1 MRLIVTHEQ
10 PDFDALASLAL
21 AQVLFPGSRA
31 TVHGAIGRS
40 IERFLSLYRDVLDLL
55 DESDVDLD
63 AVTELVVVDT
73 ADPAR
78 IRPFD
83 QLVGRVPVTLYD
95 HHPLPERPI
104 PAGRGIVERVGAT
117 ATLLT
122 RELAATNT
130 PVPPAVASLG
140 LLGIHEDTGNLS
152 FVGTTPDDY
161 RAAAYLLAQ
170 GGSLQLVRRF
180 AHDVLTPD
188 QLDFRDR
195 LHEAARVTQVAGR
208 PVVVAAFESP
218 TYVPGVSGLV
228 SELLDVHGADAALV
242 AAGMEGRTLVFARSN
257 ERFDSAAALAEAVG
271 GSGHPG
277 AAYGKTDLPPDEA
290 ARRALEALARH
301 AAPVLT
307 ARDVM
312 SSPVRTVSEHATV
325 AEAQA
330 LLLVHG
336 HNGMPV
342 VDAQGQVVG
351 VVSRRDI
358 DRALRHGLGGS
369 RVTGFMSRAV
379 VSAPPEATIPELE
392 ALVLSHNV
400 GRVPIVEDGRLVGI
414 VTRADLIAARH
425 RRDDVGE
432 AQRLLARLPPRAR
445 DVIEAVKETA
455 GDLPV
460 YLVGGTVRD
469 LMLGAG
475 SKDVD
480 LVVEGGNVEA
490 LGTRLQRRLG
500 GSLSCHV
507 EFGTCTLALPGGP
520 VVDLA
525 TAREETY
532 ARPGALPSVS
542 PSSVKQDLA
551 RRDFTINAMAVRLNP
566 GPPAVLDPYNG
577 RSDLARRQLRV
588 LHPLSFVEDPTRIL
602 RGARLAGRLSFEF
615 AGDTAA
621 KARAVVEEGLGAGVS
636 RSRLRA
642 ELELTFAEQRVLP
655 ALEVMERLGVLRP
668 LFGLEL
674 GGARELVRA
683 LDEARAKGEVP
694 AEAYLLALLVGQGE
708 EVAAAHV
715 EAFNWPRRL
724 LTARERV
731 RRVRA
736 EPDEA
741 TDADLEQLSP
751 AEAALLRA
759 AGGPVAERLVRLAEE
774 PPRRRLRGRD
784 VVALGLPEGPAV
796 GRVLADVERAR
807 AQRLTSSFE
816 DELELA
822 KRLVDELRRRERP
835 GVTE

>member
-31 TVHGAIGRS
+31 AVHGAIGRS
-40 IERFLSLYRDVLDLL
+40 VESFLSLYRDVLDLL
-55 DESDVDLD
+55 DGSDVDLD
-63 AVTELVVVDT
+63 QVSELIVVDT
-73 ADPAR
+73 ADPGR
-78 IRPFD
+78 IKPFD
-83 QLVGRVPVTLYD
+83 ALVGRVPVTLYD
-95 HHPLPERPI
+95 HHPLPEEPI

-122 RELAATNT
+122 RELAATAT

-152 FVGTTPDDY
+152 YVGTTPDDY

-180 AHDVLTPD
+180 ARDVLTPE

-195 LHEAARVTQVAGR
+195 LHESARTTLVAGR
-208 PVVVAAFESP
+208 PVVVAVFESP

-277 AAYGKTDLPPDEA
+277 AAYGKTDLPPEQA
-290 ARRALEALARH
+290 AERALDALARH

-312 SSPVRTVSEHATV
+312 SSPVRTVPEHATV
-325 AEAQA
+325 AEAQSQ
-330 LLLVHG
+330 LLVHG

-342 VDAQGQVVG
+342 VDAQGRVVG

-358 DRALRHGLGGS
+358 DRALRHDLGAS
-369 RVTGFMSRAV
+369 RVSGFMSRAV
-379 VSAPPEATIPELE
+379 VSAPPTATIPELE
-392 ALVLSHNV
+392 ALVLGHNV

-425 RRDDVGE
+425 RRDDGDE
-432 AQRLLARLPPRAR
+432 AQRLLARLPPRAQA
-445 DVIEAVKETA
+445 VVAAVKELA

-480 LVVEGGNVEA
+480 LVIEGGNVEA
-490 LGTRLQRRLG
+490 FGTRLQRRLG

-507 EFGTCTLALPGGP
+507 GFGTCTLTLPGGL

-532 ARPGALPSVS
+532 ARPGALPDVS

-551 RRDFTINAMAVRLNP
+551 RRDFTINAMAVRLTP
-566 GPPAVLDPYNG
+566 GPAVVMDPFGG
-577 RSDLARRQLRV
+577 RADLARRQLRV

-621 KARAVVEEGLGAGVS
+621 KARAVVEEGLSGGVS

-655 ALEVMERLGVLRP
+655 SLEVMERLGVLRP

-674 GGARELVRA
+674 AGARELVAA
-683 LDEARAKGEVP
+683 LDEARSKGDVP
-694 AEAYLLALLVGQGE
+694 EEAYLLALLAALPE
-708 EVAAAHV
+708 PAAAEHV
-715 EAFNWPRRL
+715 EAFNWPRRVL
-724 LTARERV
+724 AARDRV
-731 RRVRA
+731 LRLRSR
-736 EPDEA
+736 PGEA
-741 TDADLEQLSP
+741 TDAELEQLSP
-751 AEAALLRA
+751 AEAAVLRA
-759 AGGPVAERLVRLAEE
+759 GGGPLAERLVRLAEE

-807 AQRLTSSFE
+807 AQRQTSSFE
-816 DELELA
+816 EELELA
-822 KRLVDELRRRERP
+822 RRLVERLRRPERP
-835 GVTE
+835 GVPE